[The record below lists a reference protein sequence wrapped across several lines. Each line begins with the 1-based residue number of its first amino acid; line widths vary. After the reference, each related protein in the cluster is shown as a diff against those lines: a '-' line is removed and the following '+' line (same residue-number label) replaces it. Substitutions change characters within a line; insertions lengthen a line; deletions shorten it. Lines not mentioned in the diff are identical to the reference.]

1 MKKQNKSF
9 ISRAH
14 IIPKIICVLFA
25 FIIWIYVM
33 MVDSPDNEEV
43 FEDIPVTVI
52 GTTALENERN
62 LSIFSGYDAL
72 VDVTVRGQKSVI
84 SKYSA
89 DDIVATVDVSKI
101 TEGGM
106 YNLELFFDLPRDIAL
121 VESSVTEVSIFV
133 DKRIT
138 ENVQVKPSL
147 KSYKMSS
154 SDYALGDIT
163 CDTDVISITGPESTV
178 KEVYYALVEVNMGD
192 EHLTH
197 SVTTDG
203 NIILKNQNDEDV
215 DARYL
220 RLSKNTVQVTVPV
233 YSYKTVNLKANTK
246 YGLYTKD
253 NAEIIINPQSMKI
266 KGDPGVLEN
275 INDIYITTIDEKN
288 IGASSELMVDITLP
302 ENVLPVEGEPTDA
315 KVIVQLKGLMKKTFA
330 VDNIKLINGGENRE
344 RYEIMDKT
352 VAVTVMGDKKALEN
366 FTADDITLT
375 VDLSEYNTMT
385 GTIYPAATVSFNNE
399 YGTLYELGVY
409 GIQIV
414 AN

>member
-1 MKKQNKSF
+1 MEKNNKSF
-9 ISRAH
+9 ISRFH
-14 IIPKIICVLFA
+14 IVPKLICVLFA

-33 MVDSPDNEEV
+33 TVDSPDNEEV
-43 FEDIPVTVI
+43 FEDVPVTI
-52 GTTALENERN
+52 MGTTALENERN

-84 SKYSA
+84 SKYSSE
-89 DDIVATVDVSKI
+89 DIVATVDVSKI

-106 YNLELFFDLPRDIAL
+106 YNLELFFDLPSDIAL
-121 VESSVTEVSIFV
+121 VESSSTEVSIFV

-138 ENVQVKPSL
+138 ENIQVKPSL

-154 SDYALGDIT
+154 SDYALGEIT
-163 CDTDVISITGPESTV
+163 CDTDVISVTGPESTV

-197 SVTTDG
+197 SVTMDG

-220 RLSKNTVQVTVPV
+220 KLSKNTVQVNVPV
-233 YSYKTVNLKANTK
+233 YSYKTVNLKVNTK
-246 YGLYTKD
+246 YGFFTKD
-253 NAEIIINPQSMKI
+253 NSEIIITPPTLKI

-288 IGASSELMVDITLP
+288 IGASTELMVDITLP
-302 ENVLPVEGEPTDA
+302 ENVLPVEGEATGA
-315 KVIVQLKGLMKKTFA
+315 KVVVQLKGLIKKTFA
-330 VDNIKLINGGENRE
+330 VDNIKLINGGDDKG
-344 RYEIMDKT
+344 RYEIKDT
-352 VAVTVMGDKKALEN
+352 SVAVTVMGDKKALEN
-366 FTADDITLT
+366 FTAEDITLT

-385 GTIYPAATVSFNNE
+385 GTIYPAATVSFDNE

>member
-1 MKKQNKSF
+1 MKKNNKSF
-9 ISRAH
+9 ISRFH
-14 IIPKIICVLFA
+14 IVPKIICVLFA

-43 FEDIPVTVI
+43 FEDIPVTI
-52 GTTALENERN
+52 MGTTALENERN
-62 LSIFSGYDAL
+62 LSIFSGYDTL

-84 SKYSA
+84 SKYTEE
-89 DDIVATVDVSKI
+89 DIVATVDVSKI

-106 YNLELFFDLPRDIAL
+106 YNLELFFDMPSDITF
-121 VESSVTEVSIFV
+121 VESSSTEVSIFV
-133 DKRIT
+133 DKRVT
-138 ENVQVKPSL
+138 ENIQVKPSL

-154 SDYALGDIT
+154 TDYALGDIT
-163 CDTDVISITGPESTV
+163 CDTDVISVTGPESTV

-203 NIILKNQNDEDV
+203 NIILKNQNDEEV

-220 RLSKNTVQVTVPV
+220 KLSKNTVQVTVPV

-246 YGLYTKD
+246 HGLYNKD
-253 NAEIIINPQSMKI
+253 NAEIIINPSTLKI

-275 INDIYITTIDEKN
+275 INDINITTIDEKN
-288 IGASSELMVDITLP
+288 ISASSELMVDITLP
-302 ENVLPVEGEPTDA
+302 ENVFPVEGEPTDA
-315 KVIVQLKGLMKKTFA
+315 KVIVQLKGLVKKTFA
-330 VDNIKLINGGENRE
+330 VDNIVLINGGDDED
-344 RYEIMDKT
+344 RYEIVDKS
-352 VAVTVMGDKKALEN
+352 VAITVMGDKKALEN
-366 FTADDITLT
+366 FTSDDITLT
-375 VDLSEYNTMT
+375 VDLSDYNTMT

-409 GIQIV
+409 SIQIV